1 MPRIIAGK
9 AKGTRLLA
17 PPGDSCRPSS
27 DRLKEALFSIIGD
40 RILGA
45 RVLDLFAGTGQ
56 IGLEALSRGAR
67 EAVMVEKD
75 RRTLEVLRT
84 NLARTRLEE
93 GARILAGDYRAR
105 LRSLVKAGES
115 FDLIYLDPP
124 WQLVADLA
132 GELSRSLIP
141 LLAPDALLILES
153 EGQKAADPL
162 SGPSLTQL
170 RSCQY
175 GSGMLSF
182 YQFTG
187 HKDDA

>member
-9 AKGTRLLA
+9 AKGTRLLVPA
-17 PPGDSCRPSS
+17 GDHCRPSS

-40 RILGA
+40 RVQGA

-67 EAVMVEKD
+67 EAVMIEKD
-75 RRTLEVLRT
+75 RQTLQVLKA

-93 GARILAGDYRAR
+93 GGRILAGDYRGR
-105 LRSLVKAGES
+105 LKSLVKTGDR

-124 WQLVADLA
+124 WRLVASLA
-132 GELSRSLIP
+132 GELEGTLIQ
-141 LLAPDALLILES
+141 LLAPGGWIILES
-153 EGQKAADPL
+153 DGEGGREAL
-162 SGPSLTQL
+162 SAGALTRL

-175 GSGMLSF
+175 GSGVLSY
-182 YQFTG
+182 YQFTDG
-187 HKDDA
+187 QNEA

>member
-124 WQLVADLA
+124 WQLVAELA

-182 YQFTG
+182 YQVTG
-187 HKDDA
+187 HMDDA